1 MRRMFSS
8 AFLFVNSLWR
18 CITIAFKDLRINE
31 QIRVPQVRLIDADG
45 TQLDIMATKDA
56 QRISAERGLDLVE
69 IAPQAKPPVCKIM
82 DYGKYRFDQIKREK
96 ETKKNQKVVEIKEV
110 KLRPNIEDHDFETKA
125 RNGEKFL
132 KSGNKVKVTI
142 MFRGRE
148 ITHPEL
154 GKELCERMAE
164 RLADVSSVEKAAKVE
179 GRNMTMILVPK
190 NDK

>member
-1 MRRMFSS
+1 M
-8 AFLFVNSLWR
+8 
-18 CITIAFKDLRINE
+18 RINE
-31 QIRVPQVRLIDADG
+31 QIRVPQVRLIDVDG
-45 TQLDIMATKDA
+45 TQLDVMPTKEA
-56 QRISAERGLDLVE
+56 QRISTERGLDLVE

-82 DYGKYRFDQIKREK
+82 DYGKYRFEQVKREK
-96 ETKKNQKVVEIKEV
+96 ETKKNQKVIAIKEV

-142 MFRGRE
+142 MFRGIE

-154 GKELCERMAE
+154 GKELCGRMAE
-164 RLADVSSVEKAAKVE
+164 RLADCSAVEKPAKVE

>member
-8 AFLFVNSLWR
+8 AFYFVISLWR

-164 RLADVSSVEKAAKVE
+164 RLGDVSSVEKAAKVE

>member
-1 MRRMFSS
+1 M
-8 AFLFVNSLWR
+8 
-18 CITIAFKDLRINE
+18 
-31 QIRVPQVRLIDADG
+31 P
-45 TQLDIMATKDA
+45 TKDA
-56 QRISAERGLDLVE
+56 QRISTERGLDLVE

-82 DYGKYRFDQIKREK
+82 DYGKYRFEQVKREK
-96 ETKKNQKVVEIKEV
+96 ETKKNQKVIAIKEV

-154 GKELCERMAE
+154 GKELCGRMAE
-164 RLADVSSVEKAAKVE
+164 RLAD
-179 GRNMTMILVPK
+179 
-190 NDK
+190 

>member
-1 MRRMFSS
+1 MFSS
-8 AFLFVNSLWR
+8 AFYFENIFSEVN
-18 CITIAFKDLRINE
+18 TIFKELRINE

-45 TQLDIMATKDA
+45 TQLDVMPIKEA
-56 QRISAERGLDLVE
+56 QRLSGERGLDLVE

-82 DYGKYRFDQIKREK
+82 DYGKYRFEQVKREK
-96 ETKKNQKVVEIKEV
+96 ETKKNQRVIAIKEV

-125 RNGEKFL
+125 KNGERFL

-154 GKELCERMAE
+154 GRELCVRMAE
-164 RLADVSSVEKAAKVE
+164 RLSEFSGIEKPAKVE

-190 NDK
+190 SEK